1 LQRIKRKEK
10 KIVEK
15 EEKEEK
21 EGMGKEKKKKKR
33 ERRSREARRDPIF
46 VVTQSFIIIYNSIK
60 SHRTQ
65 HTHLAV
71 CSIR

>member
-10 KIVEK
+10 KIV
-15 EEKEEK
+15 EKEEK